1 MKRTT
6 IHIFEK
12 GQFAD
17 AVSVRKFLVD
27 HGVDAVVVTKHAVQ
41 VRPDQEV
48 LAAEVLPKYKW
59 GWDRKPEKKEEAH
72 ADGD

>member
-1 MKRTT
+1 MKRVT
-6 IHIFEK
+6 IHVFNS

-17 AVSVRKFLVD
+17 ANSVRKFLER

-59 GWDRKPEKKEEAH
+59 GWDRKPERNEEHCEAE
-72 ADGD
+72 G